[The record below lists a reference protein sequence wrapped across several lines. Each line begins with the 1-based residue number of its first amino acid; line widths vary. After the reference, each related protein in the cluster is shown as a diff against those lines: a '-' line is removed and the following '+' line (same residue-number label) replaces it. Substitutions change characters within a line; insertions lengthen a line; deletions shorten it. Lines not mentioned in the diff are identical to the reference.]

1 MKKMSKKVKI
11 GGKVVEVTSVSG
23 LAEIVGRSRATILRW
38 EKDEVFPPAPIILG
52 TYKYYPISYC
62 SEVAKIVKDFQP
74 NKAPRP
80 ELITRLNKLYKEEI
94 EKYA

>member
-11 GGKVVEVTSVSG
+11 CGKVVEVTSVSG
-23 LAEIVGRSRATILRW
+23 LAMIVGRSRATILRW
-38 EKDEVFPPAPIILG
+38 EKEEVFPPAPIILG
-52 TYKYYPISYC
+52 TYRYYPLGYC
-62 SEVAKIVKDFQP
+62 SDAAKIVKDFQT